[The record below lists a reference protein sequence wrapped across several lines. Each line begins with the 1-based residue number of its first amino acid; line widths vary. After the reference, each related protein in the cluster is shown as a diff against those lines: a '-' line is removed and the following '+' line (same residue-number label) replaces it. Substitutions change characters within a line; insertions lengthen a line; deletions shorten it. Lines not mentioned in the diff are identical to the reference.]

1 MEQQHQTPQTPTPPP
16 AYNQSLVQCALAGL
30 AALAIAVVI
39 TMPVT
44 LAVVSLSY
52 ENAFEAQG
60 YERLGVSLLAATVA
74 IPVGLVSLFVSG
86 GVILKKLNFRQPFI
100 IVIIAF
106 SLQFFIGT
114 LYGAL
119 PDIYREIV
127 SIPIT
132 LGLVPGSYV
141 LAFLLLN
148 RRSPKN
154 TKQ

>member
-1 MEQQHQTPQTPTPPP
+1 
-16 AYNQSLVQCALAGL
+16 
-30 AALAIAVVI
+30 
-39 TMPVT
+39 MPVT

-86 GVILKKLNFRQPFI
+86 GVILKKLNFRHPFI